1 MQPFFNICG
10 LKVHNTKMMKQ
21 ILLFTIFLSLSVSGM
36 AQEIDARLSTR
47 YSANELAD
55 MNQNDPA
62 KLTLLN
68 YALDH
73 ACYIA
78 DVPKGKESS
87 LNGVIEMNI
96 NEPIDFMA
104 LGLEI
109 QKTNQYLRISGT
121 DKVLVV
127 KSEWVLTNEM
137 QNKQ

>member
-1 MQPFFNICG
+1 
-10 LKVHNTKMMKQ
+10 MMKQ
-21 ILLFTIFLSLSVSGM
+21 ILLFTIFLSASGM
-36 AQEIDARLSTR
+36 AFSQEVDARLSKR
-47 YSANELAD
+47 YSPTELAD
-55 MNQNDPA
+55 LKQNDPE

-78 DVPKGKESS
+78 DVPKGKESG
-87 LNGVIEMNI
+87 LNGVVEMNT
-96 NEPIDFMA
+96 NEPIDFIA

-109 QKTNQYLRISGT
+109 QKTNQYLRIKGT

>member
-1 MQPFFNICG
+1 
-10 LKVHNTKMMKQ
+10 MMKQ
-21 ILLFTIFLSLSVSGM
+21 ILLFTIFLSASSVAFS
-36 AQEIDARLSTR
+36 QEIDARLSKR
-47 YSANELAD
+47 YSSTELAD
-55 MNQNDPA
+55 LKQNDPA

-73 ACYIA
+73 ACYIT
-78 DVPKGKESS
+78 DVPKGKESG

-96 NEPIDFMA
+96 NEPIDFIA

-109 QKTNQYLRISGT
+109 QKTNQYIRIKGT

-137 QNKQ
+137 

>member
-1 MQPFFNICG
+1 
-10 LKVHNTKMMKQ
+10 MMKQ
-21 ILLFTIFLSLSVSGM
+21 ILLFTLFLSASSLAFS
-36 AQEIDARLSTR
+36 QEIDARLSKR
-47 YSANELAD
+47 YSPTELAD
-55 MNQNDPA
+55 LKQNNPS

-73 ACYIA
+73 ACYIT
-78 DVPKGKESS
+78 DVPKGKESG
-87 LNGVIEMNI
+87 LNGVIEMNV

-109 QKTNQYLRISGT
+109 QKTNQYLRIAGT

>member
-1 MQPFFNICG
+1 
-10 LKVHNTKMMKQ
+10 MMKQ
-21 ILLFTIFLSLSVSGM
+21 ILLFTIFLSAVNM
-36 AQEIDARLSTR
+36 AFSQEVDARLTTR
-47 YSANELAD
+47 YSPTELAD
-55 MNQNDPA
+55 LKQNDPE

-78 DVPKGKESS
+78 DVPKGKESG
-87 LNGVIEMNI
+87 LNGVVEMNT
-96 NEPIDFMA
+96 NDPIDFIA

-109 QKTNQYLRISGT
+109 QKTNQYLRIKGT
-121 DKVLVV
+121 DKVRVV

>member
-1 MQPFFNICG
+1 
-10 LKVHNTKMMKQ
+10 MMKQ
-21 ILLFTIFLSLSVSGM
+21 ILLFTIFLSAVNM
-36 AQEIDARLSTR
+36 AFSQEVDARLTTR
-47 YSANELAD
+47 YSSTELAELK
-55 MNQNDPA
+55 QNDPE

-78 DVPKGKESS
+78 DVPKGKESG
-87 LNGVIEMNI
+87 LNGVVEMNT
-96 NEPIDFMA
+96 NEPIDFIA

-109 QKTNQYLRISGT
+109 QKTNQYLRIKGT

>member
-1 MQPFFNICG
+1 
-10 LKVHNTKMMKQ
+10 MMKQ
-21 ILLFTIFLSLSVSGM
+21 ILLFTLFLSASSM
-36 AQEIDARLSTR
+36 AFSQEIDARLSKR
-47 YSANELAD
+47 YSSNELAD
-55 MNQNDPA
+55 LKQNDPA

-73 ACYIA
+73 ACYIT
-78 DVPKGKESS
+78 DFPKGKESG
-87 LNGVIEMNI
+87 LNGTIEMNA
-96 NEPIDFMA
+96 NEPIDFIA

-109 QKTNQYLRISGT
+109 QKTNQYLRSAGT

>member
-1 MQPFFNICG
+1 
-10 LKVHNTKMMKQ
+10 MMKQ
-21 ILLFTIFLSLSVSGM
+21 ILLFTVFLSASFLAFS
-36 AQEIDARLSTR
+36 QEADVRLSKR
-47 YSANELAD
+47 YSSNELAD
-55 MNQNDPA
+55 LKQNDPA

-78 DVPKGKESS
+78 DVPKGKESG
-87 LNGVIEMNI
+87 LNGVIELNI
-96 NEPIDFMA
+96 NEPIDFIA

-109 QKTNQYLRISGT
+109 QKTNQYLRIKGT

-127 KSEWVLTNEM
+127 KSEWVLNNEM